1 MKPYFLNF
9 FLFAVIACGAVFA
22 APAVA
27 GPIYSDVD
35 ANGRRVFSDAQTTTS
50 SREVKLNEATVVSGQ
65 ALGKK
70 VDYPYGRPDSG
81 RGSAATYR
89 QISRQE
95 EKKRECAEMKDT
107 MNNTAG
113 RIKLNTEN
121 RYHRECI
128 LGN

>member
-1 MKPYFLNF
+1 MKPNFFNF
-9 FLFAVIACGAVFA
+9 FLTSVIACGAALAV
-22 APAVA
+22 PVVA

-35 ANGRRVFSDAQTTTS
+35 ANGRRVFSDAQTTS
-50 SREVKLNEATVVSGQ
+50 SSEVKLNEGTVVSGQ
-65 ALGKK
+65 SLGKK
-70 VDYPYGRPDSG
+70 VDYAYGRPDSG

-89 QISRQE
+89 QASQQE
-95 EKKRECAEMKDT
+95 EKKRECADMKDT

-128 LGN
+128 LGQ

>member
-1 MKPYFLNF
+1 MNPYFLNF
-9 FLFAVIACGAVFA
+9 FLSAVVACGAAVSV
-22 APAVA
+22 PAVA

-35 ANGRRVFSDAQTTTS
+35 ANGRRVFSDAQTTS
-50 SREVKLNEATVVSGQ
+50 SSEVKLNEGTVVSGQ
-65 ALGKK
+65 SLGKK
-70 VDYPYGRPDSG
+70 VDYPYGHPDSG
-81 RGSAATYR
+81 RGTAATYR

-95 EKKRECAEMKDT
+95 EKKRECADMKET

>member
-1 MKPYFLNF
+1 M
-9 FLFAVIACGAVFA
+9 
-22 APAVA
+22 A

-35 ANGRRVFSDAQTTTS
+35 ANGRRVFSDAQTTS
-50 SREVKLNEATVVSGQ
+50 SSTEVKLNEATVVSGQ
-65 ALGKK
+65 SLGKK

>member
-1 MKPYFLNF
+1 MKPYFLT
-9 FLFAVIACGAVFA
+9 AIIACGAALAV
-22 APAVA
+22 PAVA

-35 ANGRRVFSDAQTTTS
+35 ANGLRVFSDAQTTSS
-50 SREVKLNEATVVSGQ
+50 SREVKLNEGTVVSGQ

-70 VDYPYGRPDSG
+70 VEYPYGHPDSG
-81 RGSAATYR
+81 RGSAAIYR
-89 QISRQE
+89 QISRHE

-128 LGN
+128 LGQ